1 MSAFKANKVN
11 HKEKLSKIKDKK
23 NISITRLVEK
33 QLRKWR
39 LSQFSIFQK
48 TTQIEVHPI

>member
-11 HKEKLSKIKDKK
+11 HKEKLSKIKMKK
-23 NISITRLVEK
+23 KHFYHKVSTK
-33 QLRKWR
+33 QLKKWR

>member
-11 HKEKLSKIKDKK
+11 HKEKLSKIKVKK
-23 NISITRLVEK
+23 HFYHKVSTK
-33 QLRKWR
+33 QLSKWR
-39 LSQFSIFQK
+39 LSQFLIFQK